1 MKSRPILALAAGA
14 LLLCTGCSYKALDEQ
29 IQQTV
34 QQAQQAVQQA
44 ADPEDDDGIDGYTD
58 EGRPY
63 VVVPPAPEDDMEI
76 KGPGG
81 SFSAYRV
88 YTVHYDDP
96 EFEDLPI
103 ERGTQ
108 GLTYT
113 LKGAEAF
120 GSIYESGV
128 DLYGCQIEDQAILE
142 NMSFVLVELEA
153 SYTAPAGSDA
163 AIIADAGELSGVAL
177 QDRMTQQMEE
187 EMYPAAAYFSLRPQ
201 EDDPDLDKGH
211 DFFAY
216 RIQEGEPV
224 TFQLGLLCGPSYV
237 EGGNVYLEVNE
248 APSLEQ
254 EMSGDTTRKLFAL
267 FPEQEG

>member
-1 MKSRPILALAAGA
+1 MKPHPILALAAGA

-34 QQAQQAVQQA
+34 HQAQQAVQQA

-96 EFEDLPI
+96 EFADLPI

-113 LKGAEAF
+113 LKGVETF

-142 NMSFVLVELEA
+142 NMSFALVELEA